1 MRSVDL
7 VRKESVSKFW
17 NPKVLPISG
26 CQMIKSTSLFRHS
39 LFHDKS
45 FLIMSWGYCKLF
57 SSLVFELYDR
67 IIEQMMLLILSVLL
81 FSYSRVVHYVADQ
94 LLLFTSPLKEEAV
107 PATILWPLARFVISI
122 VLTLDRTLYRNR
134 LFKKDYFDGYY
145 LRSYAN
151 WSILLWYVPSL
162 PRLPNNNNN
171 TFSLSITFTPLFFAI
186 TLTNLAKIGEWAS

>member
-1 MRSVDL
+1 M
-7 VRKESVSKFW
+7 
-17 NPKVLPISG
+17 
-26 CQMIKSTSLFRHS
+26 
-39 LFHDKS
+39 
-45 FLIMSWGYCKLF
+45 F

-107 PATILWPLARFVISI
+107 PVTILWPLARFVISI
-122 VLTLDRTLYRNR
+122 VLTLYRKR

-145 LRSYAN
+145 LTSYAN
-151 WSILLWYVPSL
+151 WSILLCYVPSL
-162 PRLPNNNNN
+162 PRLPNNKN
-171 TFSLSITFTPLFFAI
+171 TFTLSSTFTPLLFAI

>member
-7 VRKESVSKFW
+7 VRKESVSEFW
-17 NPKVLPISG
+17 SPKVAPISR
-26 CQMIKSTSLFRHS
+26 CQMTKSASLFCHS

-67 IIEQMMLLILSVLL
+67 ILEQIMLLILSVLL

-107 PATILWPLARFVISI
+107 PVTILWPLAGFVNSI
-122 VLTLDRTLYRNR
+122 VLTHDHTLYRKR

-145 LRSYAN
+145 LRSYAY
-151 WSILLWYVPSL
+151 WSILLWYVPSR
-162 PRLPNNNNN
+162 PRLPSNNNN
-171 TFSLSITFTPLFFAI
+171 TFTPLFLAI

>member
-1 MRSVDL
+1 
-7 VRKESVSKFW
+7 
-17 NPKVLPISG
+17 
-26 CQMIKSTSLFRHS
+26 
-39 LFHDKS
+39 
-45 FLIMSWGYCKLF
+45 
-57 SSLVFELYDR
+57 
-67 IIEQMMLLILSVLL
+67 MMLLILSVLL

-107 PATILWPLARFVISI
+107 PVTILWPLARFVISI

-171 TFSLSITFTPLFFAI
+171 TFTLSITFTPLFFAI